1 MLVKEVKPRW
11 LHHLVRLAAWTIGSL
26 LVLYV
31 VALCEKRYEARRA
44 IRAYNQALT
53 VRLGDSVAE
62 LNRKLP
68 GLLIR

>member
-11 LHHLVRLAAWTIGSL
+11 LRYLVRLAAWTIVSL

-44 IRAYNQALT
+44 IRAYN
-53 VRLGDSVAE
+53 
-62 LNRKLP
+62 
-68 GLLIR
+68 